1 MEFLLTIPEEIY
13 LLPVH
18 KRGGQKIDFKHKKLE
33 ITLAASILMD
43 LALRNRIDTD
53 LEHIIPDQKAPT
65 GDALLDE
72 VMGWIIDSPRQET
85 IAYWIIRITERA
97 EFIRQSILEGL
108 LRKRILKV
116 RRQHIFLGYASKKYP
131 VADDREI
138 REIKS
143 RVRDLVL
150 GNNLPEL
157 RDMVIISLAY
167 YGGLLGFI
175 FSEEEIILRKHRI
188 EQLAKMDLIGQAI
201 TRSLKELTFSVVA
214 SMRTKD
220 LLGIKS
226 PLEKLDELVEE
237 MKSLLQIERDEDLP
251 EWLRKGTD
259 QYLKTLA
266 YIEETG
272 TNEIVFNAKTG
283 KYGLKI
289 WSFPGGI

>member
-1 MEFLLTIPEEIY
+1 MELLLSIPEEIY
-13 LLPVH
+13 LLPIH
-18 KRGGQKIDFKHKKLE
+18 KRGGQKIDFKHKKFE

-43 LALRNRIDTD
+43 LALRHRIDTD
-53 LEHIIPDQKAPT
+53 MEHIIPEQETPT
-65 GDALLDE
+65 GDELLDE
-72 VMGWIIDSPRQET
+72 VLDWIFHAPRQET
-85 IAYWIIRITERA
+85 ITYWIRRITERA
-97 EFIRQSILEGL
+97 EHIRKSVLEGL
-108 LRKRILKV
+108 LHKKILKV
-116 RRQHIFLGYASKKYP
+116 SKQHIFLGYASKKYP

-150 GNNLPEL
+150 GNELPEL

-167 YGGLLGFI
+167 YGDLLSFI

-188 EQLAKMDLIGQAI
+188 EHLAKMDLIGQAI
-201 TRSLKELTFSVVA
+201 TRSVKELTFSVVA

-220 LLGIKS
+220 LLGIKT
-226 PLEKLDELVEE
+226 PVEKLDELVEE
-237 MKSLLQIERDEDLP
+237 MKALMQIEQDTDLP

-272 TNEIVFNAKTG
+272 TNEIVFNTKTG
-283 KYGLKI
+283 KYGLKL
-289 WSFPGGI
+289 WAFPGGI

>member
-1 MEFLLTIPEEIY
+1 METLLSIPEEVY
-13 LLPVH
+13 LLPIH
-18 KRGGQKIDFKHKKLE
+18 KRGGQKIDFRHRKFE
-33 ITLAASILMD
+33 ITLAAAILMD

-53 LEHIIPDQKAPT
+53 LEHIIPDRETPT

-72 VMGWIIDSPRQET
+72 VLDWITRSPGQET
-85 IAYWIIRITERA
+85 ITHWIVRITERS
-97 EFIRQSILEGL
+97 ERIRQAILESL
-108 LRKRILKV
+108 LQKNILKV
-116 RRQHIFLGYASKKYP
+116 RKERIFLGYSSKKYP

-138 REIKS
+138 KEIKS
-143 RVRDLVL
+143 RVRDLVM
-150 GNNLPEL
+150 GNDLPEL

-167 YGGLLGFI
+167 YGGLLNFI

-201 TRSLKELTFSVVA
+201 TRSVKELTFSVVA

-226 PLEKLDELVEE
+226 AGEKMDELVEE
-237 MKSLLQIERDEDLP
+237 MKSLFQIENDRDLP

-259 QYLKTLA
+259 QYLKTLEF
-266 YIEETG
+266 IEETG
-272 TNEIVFNAKTG
+272 TNEIVYNAKTG